1 MAKGWSPAAMPG
13 LLCREAGRMVLPLLG
28 APVSGSRK
36 RILIADD
43 DPAIA
48 KMLSRLLGRDHDVI
62 VAEDGAAAVAL
73 ATKDPIPDLALLDV
87 MMPVMDGLTVAHQL
101 KNHPN
106 LKKIPIIFITARST
120 PMDVIRGIQAGARS
134 YITKPFTLD
143 DVRDKVAK
151 ALKT

>member
-1 MAKGWSPAAMPG
+1 MLADRAYRAN
-13 LLCREAGRMVLPLLG
+13 
-28 APVSGSRK
+28 VSVPRK

-48 KMLSRLLGRDHDVI
+48 KMLSRLLGRDHDVV
-62 VAEDGAAAVAL
+62 VAEDGATAVAL
-73 ATKDPIPDLALLDV
+73 ATKEPTPDLALLDI
-87 MMPVMDGLTVAHQL
+87 MMPVMDGLTVAQQI

-120 PMDVIRGIQAGARS
+120 PMDVIKGIQVGARS

-151 ALKT
+151 ALKV

>member
-1 MAKGWSPAAMPG
+1 MS
-13 LLCREAGRMVLPLLG
+13 
-28 APVSGSRK
+28 APRK

-48 KMLSRLLGRDHDVI
+48 KMLSRLLGRDHDV
-62 VAEDGAAAVAL
+62 VVCEDGAAAVAL
-73 ATKDPIPDLALLDV
+73 ATKEPTPDLALLDV
-87 MMPVMDGLTVAHQL
+87 MMPVMDGLTVAQQL

-106 LKKIPIIFITARST
+106 LKKIPIIFITAKST
-120 PMDVIRGIQAGARS
+120 PMDVIRGIQFGARS

-151 ALKT
+151 ALKP

>member
-1 MAKGWSPAAMPG
+1 
-13 LLCREAGRMVLPLLG
+13 
-28 APVSGSRK
+28 VSVPRK

-48 KMLSRLLGRDHDVI
+48 KMLSRLLGRDHDVV
-62 VAEDGAAAVAL
+62 VAEDGATAVAL
-73 ATKDPIPDLALLDV
+73 ATKEPTPDLALLDI
-87 MMPVMDGLTVAHQL
+87 MMPVMDGLTVAQQI

-120 PMDVIRGIQAGARS
+120 PMDVIRGIQVGARS

-143 DVRDKVAK
+143 DVRDKVSK
-151 ALKT
+151 ALKI

>member
-1 MAKGWSPAAMPG
+1 MSVP
-13 LLCREAGRMVLPLLG
+13 
-28 APVSGSRK
+28 RK

-48 KMLSRLLGRDHDVI
+48 KMLSRLLGRDHDVV
-62 VAEDGAAAVAL
+62 VAEDGATAVAL
-73 ATKDPIPDLALLDV
+73 ATKEPTPDLALLDI
-87 MMPVMDGLTVAHQL
+87 MMPVMDGLTVAQQI

-120 PMDVIRGIQAGARS
+120 PMDVIRGIQVGARS

-143 DVRDKVAK
+143 DVRDKVSK
-151 ALKT
+151 ALKI